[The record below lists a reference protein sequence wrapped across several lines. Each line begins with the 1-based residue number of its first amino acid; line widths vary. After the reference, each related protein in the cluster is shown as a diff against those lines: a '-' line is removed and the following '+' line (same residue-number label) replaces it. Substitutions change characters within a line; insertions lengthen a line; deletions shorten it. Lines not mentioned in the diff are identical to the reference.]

1 MLNPSLLLWVVYAA
15 IGITLL
21 EVLWLARQRSRWGVA
36 ANVLAGLC
44 LMLALRTALV
54 DGAAW
59 AVVLWLSASG
69 VVHLAYLRNALAPS
83 APHTQKAQR
92 RPD

>member
-1 MLNPSLLLWVVYAA
+1 
-15 IGITLL
+15 
-21 EVLWLARQRSRWGVA
+21 
-36 ANVLAGLC
+36 
-44 LMLALRTALV
+44 MLALRTALV
-54 DGAAW
+54 GGAAW

-69 VVHLAYLRNALAPS
+69 VVHLAYLRSALAPS